1 MTGVFVNTAIES
13 ASADKDI
20 ATLKQMEKRSENMAS
35 LIEVFQDID
44 ETHVNQVSI
53 EDLEEAFSQNKMS
66 TFMESLG
73 ISTDDVWGL
82 FLLLDADGNGAVDL
96 DEFVTGCMQLR
107 GPAKSLQI
115 AKMSFENKLTR
126 QAIKNLT
133 DQIQDVK
140 DLMVTNVLVREYV

>member
-1 MTGVFVNTAIES
+1 M
-13 ASADKDI
+13 
-20 ATLKQMEKRSENMAS
+20 
-35 LIEVFQDID
+35 
-44 ETHVNQVSI
+44 
-53 EDLEEAFSQNKMS
+53 EEAFSQNKMS

-82 FLLLDADGNGAVDL
+82 FLLLDADGNGDVDL

-140 DLMVTNVLVREYV
+140 HLMVTKVLVREYV